1 MEPVDD
7 AGTGGTRCLECN
19 TPIGEGVASI
29 RTARGVFCAEC
40 FALLKQQAQQV
51 LAAQSEN
58 IDFARALAGALL
70 GGIGGAAVWWG
81 VTIAT
86 HVSFGLIAIVIG
98 VAVGKGIVTFTG
110 GKRAQSLQVMSV
122 VVAAAAFAVGTYL
135 TKRTFILDYL
145 HQQGKLVDLP
155 LVPTS
160 PRYFFGVVS
169 AGFHVFDLVFL
180 AIVVHQAWKIPAP
193 VRLPG

>member
-86 HVSFGLIAIVIG
+86 HVSFGLVAIVIG
-98 VAVGKGIVTFTG
+98 VAGGKGILSLTRG
-110 GKRAQSLQVMSV
+110 QRARSLQMMVVM
-122 VVAAAAFAVGTYL
+122 VAGAGYAPGSYL
-135 TKRTFILDYL
+135 T
-145 HQQGKLVDLP
+145 
-155 LVPTS
+155 
-160 PRYFFGVVS
+160 
-169 AGFHVFDLVFL
+169 
-180 AIVVHQAWKIPAP
+180 
-193 VRLPG
+193 

>member
-1 MEPVDD
+1 MDRVED
-7 AGTGGTRCLECN
+7 AVTADHRCLQCG
-19 TPIGEGVASI
+19 TPISEGVASV
-29 RTARGVFCAEC
+29 RTARGVFCAGC
-40 FALLKQQAQQV
+40 FASLKQQAQQI

-58 IDFARALAGALL
+58 IDFSRALVGALL

-86 HVSFGLIAIVIG
+86 HVSFGLVAILIG
-98 VAVGKGIVTFTG
+98 VAVGKGVVTFTG
-110 GKRAQSLQVMSV
+110 GKRAQSLQVLAV
-122 VVAAAAFAVGTYL
+122 VVAAAAYAVGTYL

-145 HQQGKLVDLP
+145 HRQGKLVDLP

-160 PRYFFGVVS
+160 ASYFFGVVS
-169 AGFHVFDLVFL
+169 AGFHLFDLVFL